1 MQAARAEALYIFT
14 NALDALFASTKIKPT
29 DIDILVVNWS
39 AHEQDTGSEA
49 KAGTMRR
56 AAC

>member
-39 AHEQDTGSEA
+39 A
-49 KAGTMRR
+49 
-56 AAC
+56 